1 MEENEKK
8 IGLQDIHEAY
18 QLLLKIVK
26 AKNIFLAKL
35 SSVQNKEE
43 SRKEEVSKEDVE
55 VKVLKAASLFRR
67 KQYQP
72 FTLFHH
78 II

>member
-1 MEENEKK
+1 MEENEKN

-35 SSVQNKEE
+35 SNVQNKEE
-43 SRKEEVSKEDVE
+43 ESRKEDVE

-67 KQYQP
+67 KQ
-72 FTLFHH
+72 
-78 II
+78 

>member
-1 MEENEKK
+1 MEDNEKK

-35 SSVQNKEE
+35 SSVQNKEQE
-43 SRKEEVSKEDVE
+43 GRKEEVSKEDVQ

-67 KQYQP
+67 KQ
-72 FTLFHH
+72 
-78 II
+78 

>member
-26 AKNIFLAKL
+26 AKSIFSAKL
-35 SSVQNKEE
+35 EKAQNKDEAI
-43 SRKEEVSKEDVE
+43 EVSKDDVQ
-55 VKVLKAASLFRR
+55 VKVHKAASLFR
-67 KQYQP
+67 KK
-72 FTLFHH
+72 H
-78 II
+78 

>member
-1 MEENEKK
+1 MEEHEKK

-67 KQYQP
+67 KQ
-72 FTLFHH
+72 
-78 II
+78 

>member
-67 KQYQP
+67 KQ
-72 FTLFHH
+72 
-78 II
+78 